1 MTVER
6 GARTGFGPK
15 RNLYVVP
22 DYSLLTEWDPLVQ
35 DTALRQLVVHS
46 LITVLLVAAAVAM
59 SW

>member
-6 GARTGFGPK
+6 SAKTGFGPK

-22 DYSLLTEWDPLVQ
+22 DYSLLTEWGPLVQ
-35 DTALRQLVVHS
+35 DTVLRQLVIHS